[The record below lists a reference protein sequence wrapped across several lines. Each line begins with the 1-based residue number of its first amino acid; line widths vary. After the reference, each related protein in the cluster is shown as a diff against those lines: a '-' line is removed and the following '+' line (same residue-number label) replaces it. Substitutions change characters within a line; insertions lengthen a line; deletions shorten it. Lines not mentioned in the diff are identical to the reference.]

1 MQILILKLAWIET
14 FTIDPA
20 GLFGRIYMESSEHN
34 VAYAISNLHQQA
46 DFWFPVSRGLLLL
59 LDMPTYL

>member
-20 GLFGRIYMESSEHN
+20 GLFGRIYMESSERN
-34 VAYAISNLHQQA
+34 VAYAYIQ
-46 DFWFPVSRGLLLL
+46 FVPTGWFLVPC
-59 LDMPTYL
+59 